1 MSFMVAFAY
10 RTYETILFA
19 IFLNTDVVQGLSIVQ
34 GTFSAWKVVEL
45 EGGTASDFK
54 H

>member
-1 MSFMVAFAY
+1 MSFMIAFAY

-19 IFLNTDVVQGLSIVQ
+19 IFLDTNVVQGLSIVQ
-34 GTFSAWKVVEL
+34 GTFSAWKVIKF
-45 EGGTASDFK
+45 EGGTGLDFK